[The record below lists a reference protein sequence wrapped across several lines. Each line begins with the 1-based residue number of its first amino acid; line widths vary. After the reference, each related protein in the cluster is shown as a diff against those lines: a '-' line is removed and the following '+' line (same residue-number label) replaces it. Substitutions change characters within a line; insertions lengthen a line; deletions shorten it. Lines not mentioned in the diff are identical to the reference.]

1 MSYISISKVND
12 IKKAVNYVMQDSKTH
27 NGLITTFACCRDS
40 VFESFDKVNKDR
52 ELYTGKKTDNR
63 SRMIIQSFDPD
74 DNISYEHAH
83 QLGVEFANRYLK
95 GNHQY
100 IVATH
105 VDTNHVHN
113 HIIFNE
119 VNMNT
124 HNLFDSKRKN
134 TNTLLHSIND
144 DLYKESNLIVIEK
157 GTIKKDSLSQREYIV
172 RAKGQSYK
180 ETLENIID
188 KKIEEV
194 SSLDE
199 LIDELKKMN
208 YQVKEG
214 KYLSFKPEESKRFIR
229 AKSLGIHYSEE
240 SIKYRIENKHFKFEK
255 IEPILKRQWID
266 KSDDKFANNRG
277 LSKWASKQNIHH
289 LQELSKLV
297 FEKDM
302 TIGEVKELEDIQEKI
317 NSELT
322 SKLDKYDELLFKA
335 KESISSFED
344 YKDSAE
350 LIANYKK
357 ATDKSEFKRQH
368 YSEFKKYDLAKK
380 NLAYLRKHLNINSPE
395 ELREYVKRLLDERN
409 LLYKSY
415 TEVINKKQ
423 EHMAKIKKTISL

>member
-12 IKKAVNYVMQDSKTH
+12 IKKAVNYVTQDSKT
-27 NGLITTFACCRDS
+27 NSSLITTFACGRDS

-52 ELYTGKKTDNR
+52 ELYTGKKTHNR
-63 SRMIIQSFDPD
+63 ARMIIQSFDPD

-100 IVATH
+100 IVTTH
-105 VDTNHVHN
+105 VDTAHVHN
-113 HIIFNE
+113 HIVFNE

-144 DLYKESNLIVIEK
+144 DLYKENNLIVIEK
-157 GTIKKDSLSQREYIV
+157 GTIKKDSLTQREYIV

-194 SSLDE
+194 SSIEE
-199 LIDELKKMN
+199 LIEELKKMN
-208 YQVKEG
+208 YLVKEG

-240 SIKYRIENKHFKFEK
+240 SIKYRIKNKDFKINK

-266 KSDDKFANNRG
+266 KSEEKFANNRG
-277 LSKWASKQNIHH
+277 LSKWASKQNIYH

-297 FEKDM
+297 FDNEM
-302 TIGEVKELEDIQEKI
+302 TIEEVKEIKVIQEKI

-322 SKLDKYDELLFKA
+322 NKLDNYDELLFKA
-335 KESISSFED
+335 KESISSFDD
-344 YKDSAE
+344 YKGSSE

-395 ELREYVKRLLDERN
+395 ELEKYVKRLLEERN
-409 LLYKSY
+409 VLYKSY
-415 TEVINKKQ
+415 TETVKKEQ
-423 EHMAKIKKTISL
+423 EISAKRKKTIS